1 VKTPI
6 REKDSVMAMQLC
18 FVTEDIE
25 QSMAFFGAI
34 VAKDVPEIGNEP
46 PIELARPRYLGE
58 HAEFGFRIAS
68 MVWRGTIIE
77 FIQPDHRPSAWRE
90 FLDRN
95 GPGIH
100 HVGFAVPDIDA
111 TVESLA
117 EIGVPLL
124 QDGYFPGGRYA
135 YSNSE
140 PQLGAVIELLQFD
153 DPESIAEDMR

>member
-6 REKDSVMAMQLC
+6 RESESVMAMQLC

-25 QSMAFFGAI
+25 ESMAFFGAI
-34 VAKDVPEIGNEP
+34 IDKSVPEIGSEP
-46 PIELARPRYLGE
+46 PIEVARSRYLGQE
-58 HAEFGFRIAS
+58 AEFGFRIAS
-68 MVWRGTIIE
+68 MVWRSTIIE

-117 EIGVPLL
+117 GIGVPLL
-124 QDGYFPGGRYA
+124 QDGFFDGGRYA
-135 YSNSE
+135 YSDSE

-153 DPESIAEDMR
+153 DPESIAPDMR